1 MYDQKKWSI
10 AYIKFK
16 GYYANVPPWIKT
28 AEVDYYHELISGL
41 EDASG
46 EDLSHFKIPPDRLK
60 PRVVSVRPGGY
71 GGGRGSVTYSS
82 ESYCDN
88 NFFQGQLDA
97 LNEYLKTLTPKPPG
111 PHGKYDEL
119 QDWQLEE
126 LMVNRKIK
134 PKRELIN
141 GREEFVAPREYIIAA
156 LVRQDNPSDRTSSTV
171 INNYVTDS
179 NFIQN
184 SPGAS
189 ITEGIDL
196 RSPEFSTFIENLKT
210 IASSDKLSPSER
222 GEINIHIG
230 TIQLHT
236 NSPKPSGTIV
246 KESLKSIRD
255 IFEKTAVSLLTSGFL
270 ASLNAV
276 IARIS

>member
-10 AYIKFK
+10 AYMKFK

-41 EDASG
+41 EGASG
-46 EDLSHFKIPPDRLK
+46 EDLSQFKIPPDRLK
-60 PRVVSVRPGGY
+60 PKVVAVRPGGY

-97 LNEYLKTLTPKPPG
+97 LNEYLKTLVPRPAG
-111 PHGKYDEL
+111 PRSKYDEL

-134 PKRELIN
+134 PKKELIN
-141 GREEFVAPREYIIAA
+141 GREEFIAPREYIIAA

-196 RSPEFSTFIENLKT
+196 RSLEFSTFIENLKT

-222 GEINIHIG
+222 GEISIHIG